1 MIAFD
6 PNQLRLLSPELV
18 LGLGAVLLL
27 ALSVRSDGGGP
38 WAQGLAILSCVVTLA
53 AVLAY
58 PMTFGLEALRAPELT
73 VGFGGMFLLDSFSIF
88 FKVLFLVAAI
98 LTLLVSGRYLERI
111 GIGVAGGIGGGEYYA
126 LILFALI
133 GMLLVASSGEF
144 LTLFLSLETMALA
157 FYPLVGYARDDRR
170 GGEAALKYFLL
181 GSLSSG
187 ILLYGI
193 SLIYAMTGTTSLGLL
208 GMARTSVALEPDRAP
223 FFLLGVILIT
233 AGLGFKIAAAPFHMW
248 APDTCEG
255 APTPITLFL
264 STASKTA
271 GFVALLRVFVMA
283 FARLGDRWAILLILL
298 AVASMTIGNLAA
310 LLQDNVKRM
319 LAYSSIAHAGYALLG
334 LIAVGMGHDLG
345 TREWGLQAVILYL
358 AIYTFVNA
366 GAFALVAAL
375 RREGMAGERVADF
388 AGLARRSPWAAFAM
402 LVFMLS
408 LAGIP
413 ATAGFI
419 GKWYLFGAVVRAEA
433 AWIAVVAVLNSV
445 VSLYFYVRIVV
456 MMYMRPAEDDA
467 PIPASI
473 GQRVAIAAC
482 ALFTVGIGV
491 YPQPMVDLARRSI
504 LVLSTWAS

>member
-1 MIAFD
+1 MIPFD

-18 LGLGAVLLL
+18 LGLGAILLL
-27 ALSVRSDGGGP
+27 ALSVRPDGGGP
-38 WAQGLAILSCVVTLA
+38 WAQGLAILSCVVTLV

-58 PMTFGLEALRAPELT
+58 PMTFGLDALRAPDLT

-88 FKVLFLVAAI
+88 FKVLFLLAGI
-98 LTLLVSGRYLERI
+98 LTLLVSGPYLER
-111 GIGVAGGIGGGEYYA
+111 AGIGGGEYYA

-133 GMLLVASSGEF
+133 GMMLVASSGEF
-144 LTLFLSLETMALA
+144 LTLFLSLETMALS
-157 FYPLVGYARDDRR
+157 FYPLVGYARDDPRS
-170 GGEAALKYFLL
+170 GEAAMKYFLL
-181 GSLSSG
+181 GSLASG

-208 GMARTSVALEPDRAP
+208 GLSRSAMAINSDQAP
-223 FFLLGVILIT
+223 FFLLGIILIT
-233 AGLGFKIAAAPFHMW
+233 AGLAFKTAAAPFHMW
-248 APDTCEG
+248 APDTYEG

-264 STASKTA
+264 STASKA
-271 GFVALLRVFVMA
+271 AAFAALLRVFTMA

-319 LAYSSIAHAGYALLG
+319 LAYSSIGHAGYALLG
-334 LIAVGMGHDLG
+334 LIAVGLGHDLG
-345 TREWGLQAVILYL
+345 TREWGLVAVSLYL

-375 RREGMAGERVADF
+375 KREGMAGERVADF

-419 GKWYLFGAVVRAEA
+419 GKWYLFGAVIRADA
-433 AWIAVVAVLNSV
+433 AWLAVVAVLNSV
-445 VSLYFYVRIVV
+445 VSLYFYVRVVV

-467 PIPASI
+467 PLLTSPAE
-473 GQRVAIAAC
+473 RFAIAVC
-482 ALFTVGIGV
+482 ALVTLFIGV

-504 LVLSTWAS
+504 LVISTWTS

>member
-1 MIAFD
+1 MIPFD

-27 ALSVRSDGGGP
+27 ALSLRSDGGGP
-38 WAQGLAILSCVVTLA
+38 WAQGLAILSCFVTLA

-58 PMTFGLEALRAPELT
+58 PMTFGLDALRSPELT
-73 VGFGGMFLLDSFSIF
+73 VGFGGMFVLDSFSIF
-88 FKVLFLVAAI
+88 FKVLFLLAGI
-98 LTLLVSGRYLERI
+98 LTLLVSGRWLERS
-111 GIGVAGGIGGGEYYA
+111 GVGGGEYYA
-126 LILFALI
+126 LILFALL
-133 GMLLVASSGEF
+133 GMMLVASSGEF
-144 LTLFLSLETMALA
+144 LTLFLSLETMALS

-193 SLIYAMTGTTSLGLL
+193 SLVYAMTGTTNLGLI
-208 GMARTSVALEPDRAP
+208 GMSRSAAALEAGQGP

-248 APDTCEG
+248 APDTYEG

-264 STASKTA
+264 STASKAA
-271 GFVALLRVFVMA
+271 GFVALLRIFTMA
-283 FARLGDRWAILLILL
+283 FARIGDQWAILLILL

-310 LLQDNVKRM
+310 LLQENVKRM
-319 LAYSSIAHAGYALLG
+319 LAYSSIAHAGYALMG
-334 LIAVGMGHDLG
+334 LIAVGLGHDLG
-345 TREWGLQAVILYL
+345 TREWGLVAVILYL

-375 RREGMAGERVADF
+375 KRDGMAGERVADF

-419 GKWYLFGAVVRAEA
+419 GKWYLFGSVVRADA

-445 VSLYFYVRIVV
+445 VSLYFYVRVVV

-467 PIPASI
+467 PLLASPA
-473 GQRVAIAAC
+473 QRVAIAAC
-482 ALFTVGIGV
+482 ALVTLFLGV
-491 YPQPMVDLARRSI
+491 YPQPIVDIARRSI
-504 LVLSTWAS
+504 LVISTWAS